1 VEILYIFR
9 NIVCKRT
16 ITHQQSIKSP
26 RNPLNANPSPS
37 SSSPDDPC
45 CAQPPAHHAMAGTPP
60 VCARHHGRAAYAPS
74 PSPARRNRHD
84 PLTRATAAVS
94 PRARQRASA
103 SSRDRPARLRS
114 WRADRHI
121 SEKRTPKNVGRW
133 LKCCNI
139 F

>member
-37 SSSPDDPC
+37 SSCPDDPC
-45 CAQPPAHHAMAGTPP
+45 CAQPPAHRAMAGTPLCAPATMAELLTP
-60 VCARHHGRAAYAPS
+60 VAFAGPPQPPRPPDARHCGCAAPCPPACFCEQSRPPRS
-74 PSPARRNRHD
+74 PPQLARRPPH
-84 PLTRATAAVS
+84 
-94 PRARQRASA
+94 
-103 SSRDRPARLRS
+103 
-114 WRADRHI
+114 
-121 SEKRTPKNVGRW
+121 
-133 LKCCNI
+133 